1 MKKSGHISS
10 KVCANLDVCSY
21 FIKIKARIT
30 SVKMKYKLHQRLIP
44 STNSFFL
51 IAGLIS
57 VILLVSNCST
67 QNDSKK
73 QDVVIDVQITP
84 TPAKLLYKRGFFP
97 LNKSTRILMDL
108 SDKRSKEI
116 GEILIDK
123 IKIKTNYKLRIADR
137 FTTNKLSSSIE
148 IITDQVGLAKKEG
161 FKLEIR
167 KDKIT
172 IYASDNTGLFYAVNL
187 TLDLLNKNKGNQW
200 QCPQL
205 LIEDY
210 PNIAFRAISIAPTI
224 IDIDNERLLVL
235 AKKNRI
241 NNLFIS
247 STYEM
252 ARSEY
257 LTIHNHTLTKKD
269 SLTNTMSIKTFYDLS
284 QPLND
289 TLIFYVENINQLH
302 PDSIALIG
310 EAMWSKTSNRNY
322 LDTQKSLH

>member
-44 STNSFFL
+44 PTNSIFL
-51 IAGLIS
+51 IAVLIS

-73 QDVVIDVQITP
+73 QDVVIDVKITP
-84 TPAKLLYKRGFFP
+84 TPAKLLYKRGFFQ

-123 IKIKTNYKLRIADR
+123 IKIKTNYKLKIADR

-172 IYASDNTGLFYAVNL
+172 IYASDNSGLFYAVNL

-200 QCPQL
+200 RCPQL

-235 AKKNRI
+235 AEKNRI

-247 STYEM
+247 STSEM

-257 LTIHNHTLTKKD
+257 LTIHNRPLTKKD

-302 PDSIALIG
+302 TDSIALIG
-310 EAMWSKTSNRNY
+310 EAMWSKTSVVNHKKA
-322 LDTQKSLH
+322 D